1 MGGSTNKSSATFY
14 TLLLP
19 SKHYQLMSKIK
30 YLLHGKK
37 RAFIYKCV
45 TNLKDVIRQQIFGLC
60 YTNDDKI

>member
-37 RAFIYKCV
+37 RGIHIQVRNKFKGRDTSSNIWIVLY
-45 TNLKDVIRQQIFGLC
+45 
-60 YTNDDKI
+60 